1 MIQKIAVIMAIMTA
15 IADFFVFF
23 VCMRAINDYICKLAL
38 TLMRVSA
45 RKISKKIDMRRI
57 HVLIVMILMLLTT
70 GASDLHAQYDKDV
83 FFMRGRQALADG
95 KYAQAIENFNVLAQL
110 DTSDHTTFFF
120 RGIAKYNL
128 GDLRGA
134 RRDFDR
140 SVRINP
146 VFTSGYHYRGITESR
161 FGNYDAALEDLEHA
175 IALRPGVDGLYF
187 SRGVT
192 YFLSQQFEKAVTD
205 FDRYIRK
212 EPKDP
217 SAYLNRG
224 ASYLFLGDTLKAV
237 SDYNKAIKL
246 DRFDPEGYVRRGRL
260 YASQKQYDLAVADMD
275 KAIELDTANTFAYFN
290 RAIMY
295 YEQEK
300 YHEAMADLNKVLR
313 EEPGNALTLY
323 NRGLISAQLGAYEDA
338 LDDMD
343 RVLNINP
350 ENVLAYFNRAS
361 IFIEMGQYRN
371 ALEDYDRAI
380 ELYPDFAK
388 AYMNRSYVKS
398 LLGDMKSSK
407 KDYDIA
413 QQKVRE
419 YREKTASGAES
430 FADTTKKYSSLISLD
445 AEFAKKDFNDELL
458 QNRDI
463 DVKLRP
469 LYKFVIT
476 GYKDVTNYALSHGY
490 ENPLVARLEGL
501 MPVGVGVVNEPA
513 AVDRKYLDKA
523 EAAAWDGTSATDLF
537 LRALYE
543 NYGKH
548 FNSALNYYSQA
559 IEEGSSDEGIG
570 KLYTAFYHLNR
581 GALRAEM
588 IEFLSSMENNVQ
600 VLSMD
605 DSGAARARVRD
616 QIVRHYDYGEA
627 IDDMKAAAA
636 IVPDLPYVYFNLGNL
651 YCLSSEHVSSIENFT
666 KAIELYP
673 YMGDAYFNRGLVLI
687 YLKDKEKGCIDLSRA
702 GELGVRDAYGV
713 IKKYCE
719 ENND

>member
-1 MIQKIAVIMAIMTA
+1 MIIFVNCAAKIAI
-15 IADFFVFF
+15 FF
-23 VCMRAINDYICKLAL
+23 
-38 TLMRVSA
+38 
-45 RKISKKIDMRRI
+45 DMHRI
-57 HVLIVMILMLLTT
+57 LKCLIVSMVLLIA
-70 GASDLHAQYDKDV
+70 GAADALAQYDKDV
-83 FFMRGRQALADG
+83 FFMRGRNALADG
-95 KYAQAIENFNVLAQL
+95 KYALAIDNFNVLAQL
-110 DTSDHTTFFF
+110 DTTDCWTFFF

-134 RRDFDR
+134 KRDFDR

-161 FGNYDAALEDLEHA
+161 FGNYEEALADLQHA
-175 IALRPGVDGLYF
+175 IDLRPGYIGLYF

-192 YFLSQQFEKAVTD
+192 YFLSQQFEKAVED

-237 SDYNKAIKL
+237 NDYNKAIKL

-260 YASQKQYDLAVADMD
+260 YASQKEYAKAIEDMD
-275 KAIELDTANTFAYFN
+275 KAISLDTSNTFAYFN

-295 YEQEK
+295 YEQEMYK
-300 YHEAMADLNKVLR
+300 EAMADLNEVLK

-323 NRGLISAQLGAYEDA
+323 NRGLIHAQLGAFEEA
-338 LDDMD
+338 LEDMD

-388 AYMNRSYVKS
+388 AYMNRAYVKN
-398 LLGDMKSSK
+398 LLGDHKSSK

-419 YREKTASGAES
+419 YREKNMTDAGS
-430 FADTTKKYSSLISLD
+430 FADTTRKYSSLLSLD

-463 DVKLRP
+463 DVRLRP
-469 LYKFVIT
+469 LYKYVLS
-476 GYKDVTNYALSHGY
+476 GQKDDTNYALTRGY
-490 ENPLVARLEGL
+490 ENPLMARLEAV
-501 MPVGVGVVNEPA
+501 MPVGIKILNEP
-513 AVDRKYLDKA
+513 VQIDDRALAQA
-523 EAAAWDGTSATDLF
+523 ETASWSGNTPEHIF
-537 LRALYE
+537 LRALWE
-543 NYGKH
+543 NHGKH
-548 FNSALNYYSQA
+548 FNSALNCYTSAVEAEDKQGV
-559 IEEGSSDEGIG
+559 E
-570 KLYTAFYHLNR
+570 KLYEAFYYMNR
-581 GALRAEM
+581 GVLRAEM
-588 IEFLSSMENNVQ
+588 IEFLSSIENNVQ

-605 DSGAARARVRD
+605 DTGTTRARVKD
-616 QIVRHYDYGEA
+616 QVTRQYDYTEA
-627 IDDMKAAAA
+627 VEDLKAALEL
-636 IVPDLPYVYFNLGNL
+636 VPDLPYLYFNLGNL
-651 YCLSSEHVSSIENFT
+651 YCLSAEHLNSIENYT

-719 ENND
+719 EEND